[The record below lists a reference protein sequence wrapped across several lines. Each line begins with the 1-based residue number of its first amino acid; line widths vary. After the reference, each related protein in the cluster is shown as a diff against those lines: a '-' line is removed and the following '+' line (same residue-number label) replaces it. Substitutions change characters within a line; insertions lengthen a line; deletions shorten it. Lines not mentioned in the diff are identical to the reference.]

1 MKRKTQSSSVFV
13 LWTGGILIC
22 LVAVLLS
29 LILSSCGTGDEV
41 PITTPAAPTESAGGT
56 GTVEPGSE
64 TGDPGSAST
73 DPNTAEPTTTSVVL
87 GETAD
92 AGQAYIDRLTFL
104 GDSTTYG
111 LWYYSNEAPLLTGEL
126 ESEQVW
132 TPTSGTLAL
141 FNYATATVRCPTP
154 DGPEITIS
162 EAAALKQPE
171 YLVITLGVNG
181 VASMDE
187 DYFKECY
194 TGVINAVKQASPN
207 TKIICNSI
215 YPVGRSYAQL
225 DSINND
231 KINAANEWIKE
242 VAAETGTRYSDTCS
256 VLKDSEGWLRDDLQN
271 GDYIHLNAQGFTE
284 VLNYLRTHAYL

>member
-1 MKRKTQSSSVFV
+1 M
-13 LWTGGILIC
+13 LWTGGIFVCLIAALLA
-22 LVAVLLS
+22 LV
-29 LILSSCGTGDEV
+29 LSSCGTGDEV

-154 DGPEITIS
+154 DGPEITIA

-181 VASMDE
+181 VSFMDE
-187 DYFKECY
+187 ASFKDCY
-194 TGVINAVKQASPN
+194 TKLIQNVQAASPN

-215 YPVGRSYAQL
+215 YPNMTSYKYYG
-225 DSINND
+225 DINNEN
-231 KINAANEWIKE
+231 ITRANGWIQE
-242 VAAETGTRYSDTCS
+242 VAAATGTRYSDTCS
-256 VLKDSEGWLRDDLQN
+256 VLKDGNGALRADYCN
-271 GDYIHLNAQGFTE
+271 GDGIHLNAAGFTA
-284 VLNYLRTHAYL
+284 VLNYLRTHAYQ